1 MLNDEEN
8 SMSTTTPA
16 AVGRTTPTL
25 TPVSAGF
32 IAIYALSMFGTWMAI
47 NLPAS
52 VTLALRI
59 SEIDPDGKTTSY
71 SIAAGV
77 GTLTAVLANPFFGRL
92 SDRTRSRFG
101 RRRPWIAIG
110 LIGTTVGA
118 AVIGFSDT
126 FPMLLLGWVLMQA
139 FVNAAI
145 AATLAIVADRVPASQ
160 QGFIGSL
167 SGAASAASLV
177 IGIFFIQA
185 FPESILAQI
194 GLPVAVALVFGAALI
209 AIFRDDTPA
218 VEPLPPFGV
227 KEFFGSFVINP
238 RREPD
243 FAWLLLALFLMFASW
258 GVVATYTVYLLQDMI
273 AVPEDQIGGVITLAY
288 VIPGIVA
295 FIVGPLGGL
304 VGDRLRRRKPVMV
317 FAALAG
323 AAGMVT
329 IATSTTVVQF
339 LIGVTLVSGVAAGV
353 MMGTYVAFGIA
364 AMRDKLTAAR
374 NLGVINIAITLP
386 FSLIPFVAPL
396 LLGIGGG
403 TTNYVALVL
412 FGGVLTLLGIIPL
425 VGIRATR

>member
-1 MLNDEEN
+1 
-8 SMSTTTPA
+8 MSTTTPA
-16 AVGRTTPTL
+16 TVGPNTL
-25 TPVSAGF
+25 RPVSPGF
-32 IAIYALSMFGTWMAI
+32 IAIYALAMFGIWMAI

-110 LIGTTVGA
+110 LLGTTVGA

-126 FPMLLLGWVLMQA
+126 FPMLLLGWILMQA

-145 AATLAIVADRVPASQ
+145 AAILAIVADRVPESQ

-185 FPESILAQI
+185 FPTSILAQI
-194 GLPVAVALVFGAALI
+194 GLPVAVGLVFGVALLAVFNDDAPAA
-209 AIFRDDTPA
+209 
-218 VEPLPPFGV
+218 EPLPPFGV
-227 KEFFGSFVINP
+227 KEFFGSFFINP

-243 FAWLLLALFLMFASW
+243 FAWLLLALFLMFAAW
-258 GVVATYTVYLLQDMI
+258 GVVSTYTVYLLQDMI
-273 AVPEDQIGGVITLAY
+273 AVPEDQIGGAITLSY
-288 VIPGIVA
+288 VIPGVVA
-295 FIVGPLGGL
+295 FVVGPLGGW
-304 VGDRLRRRKPVMV
+304 VGDRLGRRKPVMI
-317 FAALAG
+317 FAALIG
-323 AAGMVT
+323 AAGMVI
-329 IATSTTVVQF
+329 IATSSTVVQF
-339 LIGVTLVSGVAAGV
+339 LIGVTLVSGVAAGL
-353 MMGTYVAFGIA
+353 MLGTYIALGIA
-364 AMRDKLTAAR
+364 AMRDKLAAAR
-374 NLGVINIAITLP
+374 NLGVVNIAITLP
-386 FSLIPFVAPL
+386 FSIIPFIAPVIL
-396 LLGIGGG
+396 SVGGG
-403 TTNYVALVL
+403 TSNYVALVL
-412 FGGVLTLLGIIPL
+412 FGGALTLLGIVPL